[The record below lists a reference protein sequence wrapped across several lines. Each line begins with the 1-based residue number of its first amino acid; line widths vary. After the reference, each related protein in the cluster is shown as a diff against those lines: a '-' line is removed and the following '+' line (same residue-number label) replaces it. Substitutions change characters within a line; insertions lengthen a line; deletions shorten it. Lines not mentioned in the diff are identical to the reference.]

1 MADSEVDAGRDRAGR
16 TDPDSR
22 ARTHLANERT
32 FLAWLRTGLALIV
45 LGIGAAQFVSQERQL
60 VPGLPVGT
68 LVVNVLGCMAMG
80 LLASGLALRGGQHLA
95 PFLLTGVLGGFTTF
109 SAFALDTTV
118 LWQRGDSGLAMG
130 YVLAS
135 VVLSLAAVSAGLAI
149 GRGIFA

>member
-1 MADSEVDAGRDRAGR
+1 M
-16 TDPDSR
+16 
-22 ARTHLANERT
+22 THN
-32 FLAWLRTGLALIV
+32 FLQVAL
-45 LGIGAAQFVSQERQL
+45 GGAIGASARYGVNIMTTRL

>member
-1 MADSEVDAGRDRAGR
+1 M
-16 TDPDSR
+16 
-22 ARTHLANERT
+22 THN
-32 FLAWLRTGLALIV
+32 FLQVAL
-45 LGIGAAQFVSQERQL
+45 GGAIGASARYGVNIMATRL

-95 PFLLTGVLGGFTTF
+95 PLLLTGVLGGFTTF

>member
-1 MADSEVDAGRDRAGR
+1 M
-16 TDPDSR
+16 
-22 ARTHLANERT
+22 THN
-32 FLAWLRTGLALIV
+32 FLQVAL
-45 LGIGAAQFVSQERQL
+45 GGAIGASARYGVNIMATRL

-135 VVLSLAAVSAGLAI
+135 VVHSLAVVSAGLAI